1 MNRGMLAIWSDVEP
15 AMVAD
20 YLHWLTRE
28 HTAERVGTEGF
39 EGVRVFRANPSD
51 INRYLILYDLAGP
64 EVLTSPAYLARLNDP
79 TPWSRRIMPVLR
91 NFARGGGEVSFEAGL
106 GRGGHLAAYRLD
118 QSAPADSTPL
128 RAIMAEDRVCAVRL
142 LTVNADGTEVE
153 TNEKTLRSGDTRFPG
168 LLLVEALDADALHAA
183 LASHRAAIAQA
194 GVKVT
199 ESSTYSLIFALGKA
213 DLRRQSSVA

>member
-1 MNRGMLAIWSDVEP
+1 MNRGMLAIWSDVES

-79 TPWSRRIMPVLR
+79 TPW
-91 NFARGGGEVSFEAGL
+91 
-106 GRGGHLAAYRLD
+106 
-118 QSAPADSTPL
+118 
-128 RAIMAEDRVCAVRL
+128 
-142 LTVNADGTEVE
+142 
-153 TNEKTLRSGDTRFPG
+153 
-168 LLLVEALDADALHAA
+168 
-183 LASHRAAIAQA
+183 
-194 GVKVT
+194 
-199 ESSTYSLIFALGKA
+199 
-213 DLRRQSSVA
+213 